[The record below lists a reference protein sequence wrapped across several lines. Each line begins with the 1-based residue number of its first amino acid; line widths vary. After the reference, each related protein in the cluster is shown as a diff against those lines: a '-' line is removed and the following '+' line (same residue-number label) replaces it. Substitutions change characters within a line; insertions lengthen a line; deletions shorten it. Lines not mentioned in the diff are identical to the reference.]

1 MTDMNSHPPKLN
13 GVLETVLYTADMARA
28 RDFFE
33 SVLGLIPH
41 VSDHRF
47 TAYPVGWNMLLLF
60 VQGQTGETV
69 ELPGDMG
76 TIPPHDGAGRQ
87 HIAFGIEGGALEK
100 WERHLASHGIEI
112 EGRTRWPK
120 GAVSLYFRDPDD
132 HLLEVV
138 TPGIWPSY

>member
-1 MTDMNSHPPKLN
+1 MTGKQMSPPKLN
-13 GVLETVLYTADMARA
+13 GVLETILYTADMARA
-28 RDFFE
+28 RYFFE
-33 SVLGLIPH
+33 SVLGLSPH

-47 TAYPVGWNMLLLF
+47 TAYPLGESMLLLF
-60 VQGQTGETV
+60 LQGKTSETV

-76 TIPPHDGAGRQ
+76 TIPPHDGGGRQ
-87 HIAFGIEGGALEK
+87 HIAFGIDNEALDE
-100 WERHLASHGIEI
+100 WEHHLASRGVEI

-138 TPGIWPSY
+138 TRGIWPNY